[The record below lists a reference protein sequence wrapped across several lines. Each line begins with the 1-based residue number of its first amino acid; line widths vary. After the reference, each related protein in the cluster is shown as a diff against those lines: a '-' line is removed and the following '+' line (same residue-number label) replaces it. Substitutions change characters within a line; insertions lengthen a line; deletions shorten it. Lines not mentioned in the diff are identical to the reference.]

1 MTSTNVTQERI
12 TIPGW
17 GTYIYDSDIYTEHLT
32 RTRASLLA
40 EVLDRYP
47 EERGDRTRY
56 RRMLKIELAA
66 ILSEAATGAR
76 TNERE
81 NEARS
86 ADALLECGCP
96 VGIVVDEGHQEG
108 CAVRLKAAE
117 AYLSGET
124 TLDGYMPAAERPA
137 AVVTNVSDLTVPMRA
152 GLTDRYRVPAETARA
167 LRRRGLVVARGEAA
181 FGGYQ
186 VELTEAGKR
195 ARDAVLAPLTE
206 RARVRN
212 IRTGLVG
219 RVVRLER
226 SERCDVVVLRWDT
239 WRTDTAG
246 SPAYLEVVSDDVETG
261 PDEVAFAECES
272 NDNQRRRAAGVYVPL
287 TDAGRRARVALARLG
302 EQVQA
307 EQPGPPRFVR
317 GAATPGY
324 EVDAVMP
331 ASVTYCGTQPTA
343 QSHPHAYGFLRSAVL
358 GQAAGRPFADPVA
371 AVRHLDECL
380 RLAGY
385 SVPTMEG

>member
-1 MTSTNVTQERI
+1 MTSTN
-12 TIPGW
+12 G
-17 GTYIYDSDIYTEHLT
+17 S
-32 RTRASLLA
+32 RTRELIEIAARDHGWEVASYDQSVYLT
-40 EVLDRYP
+40 
-47 EERGDRTRY
+47 RGDRAVNVNFTRAGGVNW
-56 RRMLKIELAA
+56 AA
-66 ILSEAATGAR
+66 SGTPVTGGRVAAGPDNPVFRGTGKREQVLEYLR
-76 TNERE
+76 THG
-81 NEARS
+81 S
-86 ADALLECGCP
+86 TD
-96 VGIVVDEGHQEG
+96 D
-108 CAVRLKAAE
+108 
-117 AYLSGET
+117 
-124 TLDGYMPAAERPA
+124 ERPA

-181 FGGYQ
+181 HGGYQ

-219 RVVRLER
+219 RVVRLSR
-226 SERCDVVVLRWDT
+226 TERCDVVVLRWDT

-261 PDEVAFAECES
+261 TDEVAFAECES

-287 TDAGRRARVALARLG
+287 TDYNEPHVDTVVDVLPDGSTVVRPI
-302 EQVQA
+302 ED
-307 EQPGPPRFVR
+307 EPPRFVR

-331 ASVTYCGTQPTA
+331 ASVTYCGTQPTP